1 MRCRTFNGTRGCAKL
16 APKNAKDNRDK
27 DRRMAK
33 NAIKIEVSV
42 ESDNCDLESFSREN
56 DGLNNGTRQGDVKGA
71 QVCFRFWVFFDEK
84 LTRRVPLFNP
94 LFRVDS

>member
-16 APKNAKDNRDK
+16 ASKNAKDNRDK

-33 NAIKIEVSV
+33 NAIKIVVSV

-71 QVCFRFWVFFDEK
+71 QLCLGFWVFFDK
-84 LTRRVPLFNP
+84 
-94 LFRVDS
+94 VDSSRPFV